1 VTALIL
7 GVGGQDGSYLAE
19 QLIAAGDDVWGLVR
33 RPTTAVVPGVRTA
46 VGDLLDQPSLEAALR
61 ASRPDEVY
69 NLAAV
74 TAPGGAWGNPQPPL
88 LADVTALGVVRLLD
102 AVLRVRP
109 DARVVHASSSAI
121 YDPHRYGLYGI
132 AKQFAHEAVIG
143 YRNRLHVSNAVLY
156 SHTSPRQDRRFLAPT
171 ICATLA
177 RIRAGSPE
185 RLRLTDILGRRDWGY
200 APDYVRALPLIARH
214 PAPADYVIATGRVRS
229 VRDFVDVALAE
240 AGLTWDTA
248 VDVDQGPVAP
258 TEARADLTA
267 VSALGWKPETRFGD
281 MVRLMTEA
289 AWTSPS
295 L

>member
-1 VTALIL
+1 MRALIL
-7 GVGGQDGSYLAE
+7 GVTGQDGSYLAE
-19 QLIAAGDDVWGLVR
+19 QLLAAGDDVWGLVR
-33 RPTTAVVPGVRTA
+33 RPTTVTPGVRTV

-61 ASRPDEVY
+61 TSRPDEVY

-74 TAPGGAWGNPQPPL
+74 TAPGGAWGTPQPPL

-109 DARVVHASSSAI
+109 DARVVHASSSAVH
-121 YDPHRYGLYGI
+121 DPHRYGLYGI
-132 AKQFAHEAVIG
+132 SKQFAHQAVIG
-143 YRNRLHVSNAVLY
+143 YRSRLHVSNAVLY

-177 RIRAGSPE
+177 RIRAGSTE

-214 PAPADYVIATGRVRS
+214 PAPADYAVATGQVRS
-229 VRDFVDVALAE
+229 VRDFAGIALDQ
-240 AGLTWDTA
+240 AGLTWETA

-267 VSALGWKPETRFGD
+267 VSALGWKPETRFAE
-281 MVRLMTEA
+281 MVRLMVEA

-295 L
+295 

>member
-1 VTALIL
+1 VKALIL
-7 GVGGQDGSYLAE
+7 GVSGQDGSYLAE
-19 QLIAAGDDVWGLVR
+19 QLLAAGDDVWGLVR
-33 RPTTAVVPGVRTA
+33 RPTAVIPGVRTVA
-46 VGDLLDQPSLEAALR
+46 GDLLDQPSLEAALR
-61 ASRPDEVY
+61 TVRPDEVY

-74 TAPGGAWGNPQPPL
+74 TAPGGAWGMPQPPL
-88 LADVTALGVVRLLD
+88 LADVTALGVTRLLD

-132 AKQFAHEAVIG
+132 SKYFAHQAVIG
-143 YRNRLHVSNAVLY
+143 YRARLHVSNAVLY

-229 VRDFVDVALAE
+229 VRDFADVALDQ
-240 AGLTWDTA
+240 AGLTWDAA

-267 VSALGWKPETRFGD
+267 VSALGWKPETRFGE

-295 L
+295 P